1 MAVSRWLRSA
11 SRYRSPILPLAIIAG
26 LGVHT
31 LLRGQH
37 TRDADPTPVAGA
49 PAAGGKTAD
58 PNAPRA
64 DAPRRN
70 TSRLREGTELRDVS
84 GQFQVLDGRFEF
96 VSTDGVHRLRM
107 LENLALE
114 RAARKVS
121 DSPQGLNWKVS
132 GVVTEYEGFN
142 YFLVR
147 RIIVDTAPAAAGK

>member
-1 MAVSRWLRSA
+1 VAVSRWLTSA
-11 SRYRSPILPLAIIAG
+11 NTLRSPIFPLAILAG

-31 LLRGQH
+31 LLRAQH

-49 PAAGGKTAD
+49 PAGGGKSSD
-58 PNAPRA
+58 PKAARV

-70 TSRLREGTELRDVS
+70 ASRLREGTELRDIS
-84 GQFQVLDGRFEF
+84 GQFQALDGRFEF
-96 VSTDGVHRLRM
+96 VSSDGVYRLRM

-121 DSPQGLNWKVS
+121 DSPQGINWKVS
-132 GVVTEYEGFN
+132 GVLTEYEGFN